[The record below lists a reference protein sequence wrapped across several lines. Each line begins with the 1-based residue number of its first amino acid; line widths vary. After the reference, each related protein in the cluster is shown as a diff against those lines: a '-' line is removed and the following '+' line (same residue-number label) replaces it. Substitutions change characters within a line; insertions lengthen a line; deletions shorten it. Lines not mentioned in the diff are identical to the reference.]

1 MRDGD
6 AGKEIRAE
14 PSVLDGPNSR
24 LYAYFIAE
32 FMLRSAATIAPA
44 FENDYESVIIFL
56 AMTTQNSQALMLNQ
70 KHRRKFSSFRE
81 PIPMDLMR
89 PVSRKSLAR
98 STGLPRETVRRK
110 VARLIERG
118 LVVEANGGLIVP
130 PYVHDNPLYLEVLRP
145 QETLLLRLLAITV
158 GDDDTGDGGR

>member
-1 MRDGD
+1 MDSRVSDQG
-6 AGKEIRAE
+6 AGEP

-44 FENDYESVIIFL
+44 FEHDYESVIIFL
-56 AMTTQNSQALMLNQ
+56 AMTTQNSQAMMLNQ
-70 KHRRKFSSFRE
+70 KWRKQYASFRE
-81 PIPMDLMR
+81 PIPLELMR

-110 VARLIERG
+110 VARLVERG

-130 PYVHDNPLYLEVLRP
+130 PQVHNNPLYLEVLRP
-145 QETLLLRLLAITV
+145 QEALLRRLMTITNERDV
-158 GDDDTGDGGR
+158 EADGGR